1 MVQTQTSDFSA
12 RVEASSRTFLRPAGR
27 GFVFLL
33 LGRVH
38 GSPMG
43 GTTGVSLEQG
53 LGLTDISRG
62 RPGRRPGGERSS
74 PPDYYFIID
83 KINPGPHRGRLVG
96 PLVPSS

>member
-1 MVQTQTSDFSA
+1 MAAEGCAANFSC
-12 RVEASSRTFLRPAGR
+12 
-27 GFVFLL
+27 L
-33 LGRVH
+33 LGVFMVH

>member
-1 MVQTQTSDFSA
+1 MKFHFHVVGVGSVLCSGSGKGPGGWCW
-12 RVEASSRTFLRPAGR
+12 RVY
-27 GFVFLL
+27 
-33 LGRVH
+33 

>member
-1 MVQTQTSDFSA
+1 MAVAKKISEFGVCA
-12 RVEASSRTFLRPAGR
+12 FPLVR
-27 GFVFLL
+27 
-33 LGRVH
+33 RVH

-53 LGLTDISRG
+53 LGLIDISRG